1 MSEHSRRKKARD
13 VLTRA
18 GYKVGGHLARKADE
32 VGKHEIE
39 EGVKKGIREHE
50 NQEHGGKHSRIHLRD
65 GGTAD
70 GMAGGGRPDKKPRGK
85 GKTTVNVM
93 VAPQGGG
100 ASPPH
105 PVPVPVPM
113 KPPMGA
119 GPGMPPGAPPPG
131 MPPAGMP
138 PGGPPPGLRPG
149 MGPMKAGG
157 AAKMKPAKME
167 AGAGNGLGRLEKA
180 EHEKKRPGGER
191 HTGA

>member
-13 VLTRA
+13 VLTRS
-18 GYKVGGHLARKADE
+18 GYKIGGHLARKADE

-50 NQEHGGKHSRIHLRD
+50 NQEHGGKHSRIHLRE
-65 GGTAD
+65 GGSVD
-70 GMAGGGRPDKKPRGK
+70 GMAGGGRPDKKSKGK

-100 ASPPH
+100 GGPH

-113 KPPMGA
+113 KPPMPA
-119 GPGMPPGAPPPG
+119 PPGPGVAPPP
-131 MPPAGMP
+131 MPGGAGMM
-138 PGGPPPGLRPG
+138 PGGPPGLKPG
-149 MGPMKAGG
+149 MGPMKRGG
-157 AAKMKPAKME
+157 AAKFE

-180 EHEKKRPGGER
+180 AHEKKRPGGER